1 MVRALFFDIDG
12 TLLSTGGH
20 LLHSTKQALQ
30 EVRHQGILVGVAT
43 GRDPAKVSKLLQELP
58 LDVYVTYNGQLV
70 YTDQQVLYARAFEK
84 AVLDNIVAYAIE
96 HQCSINFGARDC
108 VEGSRFMKLGQSVM
122 AQRLFRF
129 VPRRFPVNITK
140 KLLKKSHFLRREDHY
155 SQLAILKEP
164 IYQCMMFSPVADD
177 EKLAQALPQ
186 CDLLRSNSLT
196 VDIVPKGGSKL
207 RGIHTFLYE
216 KGISPNDVMAFGD
229 HLNDI
234 AMLKGVGIGV
244 AMGNGQPQVKAY
256 ADYVT
261 SSNNF
266 DGIAQALKHYQIIS

>member
-1 MVRALFFDIDG
+1 MVKAIFFDIDG
-12 TLLSTGGH
+12 TLLSTSGH
-20 LLHSTKQALQ
+20 ILHSSKQAIQ
-30 EVRHQGILVGVAT
+30 AARRQGILVGVAT
-43 GRDPAKVSKLLQELP
+43 GRDPAKVTKLLQELP
-58 LDVYVTYNGQLV
+58 LDMYVTYNGQLV
-70 YTDQQVLYARAFEK
+70 YTDQQILYTRTFEK
-84 AVLDNIVAYAIE
+84 AVLDKIVDYATL
-96 HQCSINFGARDC
+96 HHCSINFGARDC

-129 VPRRFPVNITK
+129 VPRRFPVNFTK
-140 KLLKKSHFLRREDHY
+140 KTLKKIHFLRREDHY
-155 SQLAILKEP
+155 SNMTILRRP
-164 IYQCMMFSPVADD
+164 IYQCMMFSPEADD
-177 EKLAQALPQ
+177 EKLSQALPH

-216 KGISPNDVMAFGD
+216 QGISPKEVMAFGD

-244 AMGNGQPQVKAY
+244 AMGNGLPQVKAS

-266 DGIAQALKHYQIIS
+266 DGIAQALRHYQIIS